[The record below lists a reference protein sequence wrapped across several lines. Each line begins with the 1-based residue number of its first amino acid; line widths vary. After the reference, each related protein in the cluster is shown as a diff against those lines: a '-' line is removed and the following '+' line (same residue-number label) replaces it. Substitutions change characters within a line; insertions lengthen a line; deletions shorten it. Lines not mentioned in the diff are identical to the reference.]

1 MTSSKITA
9 LLQPPDKKGRVD
21 VYADGEYLMSV
32 SEDAALEAKL
42 RVGMVL
48 DSDALS
54 EVEHS
59 VSLTRAKNKA
69 YSYLSYGDMSERQ
82 LFQKLCRC
90 GFEDSI
96 AAECVGK
103 MREMGFVDDAR
114 YAASL
119 ADSLANSRLYGPRR
133 IEQELYRRGIDSET
147 AKEALDGLETNF
159 TESVKALAR
168 GRLRR
173 DMSDPRE
180 IQKLIAALVRCGH
193 DYDSIKSSLSEM
205 TDEEEIYE

>member
-1 MTSSKITA
+1 M
-9 LLQPPDKKGRVD
+9 
-21 VYADGEYLMSV
+21 
-32 SEDAALEAKL
+32 
-42 RVGMVL
+42 
-48 DSDALS
+48 
-54 EVEHS
+54 
-59 VSLTRAKNKA
+59 
-69 YSYLSYGDMSERQ
+69 
-82 LFQKLCRC
+82 
-90 GFEDSI
+90 
-96 AAECVGK
+96 
-103 MREMGFVDDAR
+103 
-114 YAASL
+114 L

-193 DYDSIKSSLSEM
+193 DYDTIKSSLSEM
-205 TDEEEIYE
+205 TDEEELYE